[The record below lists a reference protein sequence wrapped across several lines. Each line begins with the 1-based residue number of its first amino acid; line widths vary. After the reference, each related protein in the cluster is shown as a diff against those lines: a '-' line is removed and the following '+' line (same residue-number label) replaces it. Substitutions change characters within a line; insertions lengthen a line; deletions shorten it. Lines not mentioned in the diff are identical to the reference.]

1 MNRKLSSFESINAKD
16 INKDLTYV
24 SAVQKLSDGSYKNI
38 NIPLAQLSGLWNDDV
53 KTAVANAEIDG
64 TSIDADVIHQAAL
77 NAVENALADAREAV
91 NNAIN
96 TANALVGDVATG
108 NTAAQIALRE
118 AQEQINQAITEGQ
131 ATVASMQT
139 MYAQYFG
146 DNGEVRQAL
155 NEANRD
161 LSNAHALLTSAQ
173 NDLEA
178 LTNGEITP
186 ESLHEISNTVNG
198 LKTMWGI
205 QGTYVNDENTIANKV
220 LDYVDIAIGKKNFE
234 MTNINGET

>member
-1 MNRKLSSFESINAKD
+1 
-16 INKDLTYV
+16 
-24 SAVQKLSDGSYKNI
+24 
-38 NIPLAQLSGLWNDDV
+38 
-53 KTAVANAEIDG
+53 
-64 TSIDADVIHQAAL
+64 
-77 NAVENALADAREAV
+77 
-91 NNAIN
+91 
-96 TANALVGDVATG
+96 
-108 NTAAQIALRE
+108 
-118 AQEQINQAITEGQ
+118 
-131 ATVASMQT
+131 

-173 NDLEA
+173 NDLQA

-234 MTNINGET
+234 MTDINGET